1 MKLYTKSELL
11 NQLRTESEKAYQNL
25 INKNS
30 AKSSHKSNA
39 QFMNNFITKQRNK
52 FITNN
57 IDNIDNPDDTVLN
70 NLMLIYYVSYI
81 VMLEYRHKCWPY
93 EYMAFSRRIGEL
105 WEPFCK
111 LPFQYSKK
119 DLEEYKPKTFA
130 YVKNEINENF
140 LEYIDKLNISE
151 DVEKSNIYDTA
162 FDK

>member
-57 IDNIDNPDDTVLN
+57 IDNIDNPDDSQVHN
-70 NLMLIYYVSYI
+70 PV
-81 VMLEYRHKCWPY
+81 
-93 EYMAFSRRIGEL
+93 
-105 WEPFCK
+105 
-111 LPFQYSKK
+111 
-119 DLEEYKPKTFA
+119 
-130 YVKNEINENF
+130 
-140 LEYIDKLNISE
+140 
-151 DVEKSNIYDTA
+151 
-162 FDK
+162 